1 MYVWFFGSD
10 AGSLSGFQ
18 LEMLIRFVPGIY
30 ENI

>member
-18 LEMLIRFVPGIY
+18 LEMLIRFVPGIL
-30 ENI
+30 